1 VVLSSLRR
9 RDGWFELRL
18 AAEHP
23 TATVA
28 TVTGPFDAA
37 RRADLLGRP
46 GADLPVAGHTLRLE
60 LAPWEIATVQ
70 LRP

>member
-1 VVLSSLRR
+1 
-9 RDGWFELRL
+9 
-18 AAEHP
+18 
-23 TATVA
+23 
-28 TVTGPFDAA
+28 VTGPFDAA